1 MCTKVKASL
10 HSHFSVNREKARH
23 RFGGNAFSREQLLEL
38 LCTCRAMIKKE
49 SRRKEKF
56 HILLRRYREYKP
68 KGAQSCRSCS
78 IRDLFYSVIQASY
91 AASLNSS
98 QRGHMLHR
106 WKLTSRMP
114 SCEMTKM
121 PSSRSMTAGHDDIR
135 AFKNFT
141 KYSHGKYS
149 FPLLLVSLESDIL
162 VPTAMNQRDL

>member
-1 MCTKVKASL
+1 
-10 HSHFSVNREKARH
+10 
-23 RFGGNAFSREQLLEL
+23 
-38 LCTCRAMIKKE
+38 MIFFFWSESFAGKRSSIFCFEDIANTNLKE
-49 SRRKEKF
+49 
-56 HILLRRYREYKP
+56 P
-68 KGAQSCRSCS
+68 
-78 IRDLFYSVIQASY
+78 RD
-91 AASLNSS
+91 SS